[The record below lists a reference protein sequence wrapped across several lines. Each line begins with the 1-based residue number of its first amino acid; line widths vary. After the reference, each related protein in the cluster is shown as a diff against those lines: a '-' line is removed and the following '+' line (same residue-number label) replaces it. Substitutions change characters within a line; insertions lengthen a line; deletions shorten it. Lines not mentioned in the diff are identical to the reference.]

1 MNLNMRNDTIQP
13 LFFVFLLILFC
24 HPILAGVFTPVEH
37 LVSRRIPWLSNHI
50 EFAAMEPIDGQEA
63 FELSTINN
71 KIVVR
76 ATGVNAAAM
85 GVSWYLKHYCHRSLS
100 HLGDHLTPVK
110 PLPLIDTPIVQVA
123 EFPIRYALNYCTI
136 NYTMSFYGWEAWE
149 RELDWMALNGI
160 NLMLMPV
167 GTEIVWQRTLQY
179 FGFSDR
185 EIADFIPGPAFTA
198 WWLMG
203 NLEGWGGPVT
213 SKMMERNKQ
222 LAQKIYKRMGE
233 LGIEPIAQ
241 GFYGMVPTR
250 LKEKTNASI
259 IEQGKWAGG
268 FVRPDFLNPE
278 DPLFARMATVYYQE
292 MKKTYGGN
300 IQYFGG
306 EPFHEGGRSE
316 GANIPKSA
324 TIIQQ
329 QMQAHF
335 PGSTWVL
342 QGWQHNPS
350 KELLS
355 GLDQSKTLVIELFG
369 ENTANW
375 ETRNCYEG
383 TPFVWCHVSNF
394 GEKTGLYGKLQRFAD
409 EVARAKSS
417 HCQDLL
423 KGIGFIPE
431 GINNNPVAYDL
442 MSELAWLNEPVDVKK
457 WIVDYVQYRYG
468 TTNTKLQ
475 QAWQLLLQTAYSS
488 PDVYQEGP
496 SESIFCARPSLEVKS
511 VSSWGTRRRNYDTA
525 LFEEAV
531 QLFVEAGHAM
541 DISETYLVDRTD
553 FVRQLQANRA
563 DAVYSR
569 MVQAVND
576 QDKRSFS
583 EAYNQFET
591 MLLQQDSLLSSS
603 PYFSLSTWLSQ
614 AKALGKNGAE
624 KKLNLWNAKTQIA
637 YWGSNNRETNLHDYA
652 HKEWGGL
659 LSTLYLSRWRLFAKA
674 MQARLEGETIEE
686 NYFELEKSWAESPEL
701 PTQLSP
707 TTKQIEGLIDR
718 IIQPQ

>member
-1 MNLNMRNDTIQP
+1 MSIKPYCLAFI
-13 LFFVFLLILFC
+13 LILLC
-24 HPILAGVFTPVEH
+24 HTIVATVFTPVEQ
-37 LVSRRIPWLSNHI
+37 LVARRIPWLSSHI
-50 EFAAMEPIDGQEA
+50 EFATMEPVDGQEA
-63 FELSTINN
+63 FELSTVNK

-76 ATGVNAAAM
+76 ASGANAAAM
-85 GVSWYLKHYCHRSLS
+85 GVNWYLKHYCHRSLS
-100 HLGDHLTPVK
+100 HLGNHLTPVTT
-110 PLPLIDTPIVQVA
+110 LPLIETPIVKVA

-136 NYTMSFYGWEAWE
+136 NYTMSFYDWEAWE

-167 GTEIVWQRTLQY
+167 GTEIIWQHTLEQ
-179 FGFSDR
+179 FGFSNK
-185 EIADFIPGPAFTA
+185 EIAEFIPGPAFTA

-213 SKMMERNKQ
+213 INMMERNKK

-250 LKEKTNASI
+250 LKEKTNANI

-278 DPLFARMATVYYQE
+278 DPLFARMAAVYYKE
-292 MKKTYGGN
+292 MKKAYGPK

-316 GANIPKSA
+316 GADIPKSA

-329 QMQAHF
+329 QMQANF

-350 KELLS
+350 QALLS

-394 GEKTGLYGKLQRFAD
+394 GEKTGLYGKLQRFAN
-409 EVARAKSS
+409 EVTRAKSG
-417 HCQDLL
+417 HCKDLL

-442 MSELAWLNEPVDVKK
+442 MSELAWLNEPVDVSK

-468 TTNTKLQ
+468 TNNAKLQ
-475 QAWQLLLQTAYSS
+475 KVWQLLLQTVYSS
-488 PDVYQEGP
+488 PDIYQEGP

-511 VSSWGTRRRNYDTA
+511 VSSWGTRKRNYDTA

-531 QLFVEAGHAM
+531 RLFVEAGHEM
-541 DISETYLVDRTD
+541 KTSETYLADRTD

-563 DAVYSR
+563 DAVYAR
-569 MVQAVND
+569 MVQAGKD
-576 QDKRSFS
+576 LDAGRFK
-583 EAYNQFET
+583 EAYNLFEK

-603 PYFSLSTWLSQ
+603 PHFDLSTWLNL
-614 AKALGKNGAE
+614 AKALGKNEAE
-624 KKLNLWNAKTQIA
+624 KKLNIRNAKTQIT
-637 YWGSNNRETNLHDYA
+637 YWGPDNRETNLHDYA

-659 LSTLYLSRWRLFAKA
+659 LRTLYLSRWRLFAKE
-674 MQARLEGETIEE
+674 MQAMLDGETVAVD
-686 NYFELEKSWAESPEL
+686 YFELEKSWAESPEL
-701 PTQLSP
+701 PVLLSP
-707 TTKQIEGLIDR
+707 TKKQTEGLIDR
-718 IIQPQ
+718 IIAAQ